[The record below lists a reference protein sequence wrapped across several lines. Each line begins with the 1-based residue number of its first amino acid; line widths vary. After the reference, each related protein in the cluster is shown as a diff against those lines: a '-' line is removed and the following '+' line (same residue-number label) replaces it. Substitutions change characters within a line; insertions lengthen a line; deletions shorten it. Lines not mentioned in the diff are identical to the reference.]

1 MERLIIIRHTLKN
14 GLIPVVT
21 TMGMHVSLIFGGT
34 VIIETVFN
42 IPGMGR
48 LMRDAVFGY
57 DYQVVQA
64 GVLII
69 STIIVV
75 ANILVDISYGW
86 FDPRIRYG

>member
-1 MERLIIIRHTLKN
+1 
-14 GLIPVVT
+14 
-21 TMGMHVSLIFGGT
+21 
-34 VIIETVFN
+34 
-42 IPGMGR
+42 
-48 LMRDAVFGY
+48 MRDAVFGY
-57 DYQVVQA
+57 DYQVAQA